1 MNVLSLFDGISCGQV
16 ALKRAGIKIDK
27 YYSSEIDKYA
37 IQITQKNFPNTIQL
51 GDITQW
57 RNWEIDWSSID
68 LVIGGSPCQDLSC
81 AGKMAGLTGERSKL
95 FFEFIEILGHC
106 KRFNKKVLFLLENN
120 ESMSSDNKEKMSDYI
135 ACDSIKINSNLVS
148 AQNRA
153 RLYWTNI
160 NGGGIPLPQDKNIK
174 LSDILTNDRDWRKC
188 GSWVY
193 SKWGDKMK
201 IDTLYK
207 LSAPKSNTLTT
218 SKSHNRNYYLSE
230 DKNQYTNLNIIEWE
244 RLQTLPDNYT
254 EGIPNTQRYKCVGN
268 AWTVDVIAHIF
279 RHIKWE
285 KL

>member
-1 MNVLSLFDGISCGQV
+1 M
-16 ALKRAGIKIDK
+16 
-27 YYSSEIDKYA
+27 
-37 IQITQKNFPNTIQL
+37 
-51 GDITQW
+51 
-57 RNWEIDWSSID
+57 
-68 LVIGGSPCQDLSC
+68 
-81 AGKMAGLTGERSKL
+81 
-95 FFEFIEILGHC
+95 
-106 KRFNKKVLFLLENN
+106 
-120 ESMSSDNKEKMSDYI
+120 
-135 ACDSIKINSNLVS
+135 
-148 AQNRA
+148 
-153 RLYWTNI
+153 
-160 NGGGIPLPQDKNIK
+160 PQDKNIK